1 MNQRQQYDAYVANWK
16 EKHGSF
22 VKPAIHSMWSDRG
35 EELAEMVS
43 AEFNES
49 GKNSAF
55 YPLGKYLRGQLN
67 SNLVTCKNGKVIE
80 VGADNRGNWIYSEWD
95 SMERCNNLRCPNAV
109 FRMGGAVVV

>member
-1 MNQRQQYDAYVANWK
+1 MNQRQQYVAYVENWK

-35 EELAEMVS
+35 DELAEMVS

-55 YPLGKYLRGQLN
+55 YPLGKYLMGQFN

-95 SMERCNNLRCPNAV
+95 SMEDATTYDAPMPFFAW
-109 FRMGGAVVV
+109 AEQW

>member
-95 SMERCNNLRCPNAV
+95 SMEDATTYDAPMPFFAW
-109 FRMGGAVVV
+109 AEQW